1 MSERGLERLGE
12 PLVRAAAE
20 LKIALA
26 SLTDIMK
33 DGQFNMK
40 ALENAM
46 ASMHSSSMVLI
57 GALTVLG
64 SGSTTGQGLAGCCLV
79 ERPSRG
85 WGVALARRSGKGS
98 DSFTSMTRAGI
109 TWGARLAGNPRCC
122 RRGQGRDETP
132 VRVEVSPQAPAKVYW
147 WSVALAMR
155 GSLES
160 NEFRL

>member
-46 ASMHSSSMVLI
+46 TSMNSSSMVLI

-64 SGSTTGQGLAGCCLV
+64 SGSTTGQVLGGLLLGGAAITGLGSGIGEAV
-79 ERPSRG
+79 RQGIGQFHLNAPSRYN
-85 WGVALARRSGKGS
+85 LGS
-98 DSFTSMTRAGI
+98 EIGGEPSLLPPRAG
-109 TWGARLAGNPRCC
+109 P
-122 RRGQGRDETP
+122 
-132 VRVEVSPQAPAKVYW
+132 
-147 WSVALAMR
+147 
-155 GSLES
+155 
-160 NEFRL
+160 